1 NISPRGHPW
10 RILQD
15 GIRRTHS
22 LIVHSSINSCRNVN
36 APSIGRPSLLSR
48 RTTDPPVTVTSD
60 SSTAAQS
67 KDSDRATNPRQP

>member
-1 NISPRGHPW
+1 SRSTATVKREFGDRW
-10 RILQD
+10 TD
-15 GIRRTHS
+15 G
-22 LIVHSSINSCRNVN
+22 VEGNNAPCSCRNVN